1 MLFNGDIMR
10 RLLILLLIFVYFVGQ
25 TYSKPDNINER
36 VYMIKPNNITSK
48 NISLLDDCIDKIVVV
63 YPEDNYNL
71 IKSYV
76 FNYKT
81 INQNTF
87 DLERLYLNKI
97 NRISSTEYYKIKL
110 KGIKIKYIKA
120 YANSLKIKKCNNYLE
135 KVEPL

>member
-10 RLLILLLIFVYFVGQ
+10 RLLILLLTFVYFVGQ
-25 TYSKPDNINER
+25 TYS
-36 VYMIKPNNITSK
+36 KPNNITSK

-120 YANSLKIKKCNNYLE
+120 YTNSSKIKKCNNYLE

>member
-10 RLLILLLIFVYFVGQ
+10 KLLILLLIFVYFVGQ

-48 NISLLDDCIDKIVVV
+48 NISLLDDCIDKIIVA

-81 INQNTF
+81 INQNLDFTV
-87 DLERLYLNKI
+87 I
-97 NRISSTEYYKIKL
+97 
-110 KGIKIKYIKA
+110 
-120 YANSLKIKKCNNYLE
+120 
-135 KVEPL
+135 

>member
-1 MLFNGDIMR
+1 MTI
-10 RLLILLLIFVYFVGQ
+10 IICA
-25 TYSKPDNINER
+25 
-36 VYMIKPNNITSK
+36 ITAG
-48 NISLLDDCIDKIVVV
+48 IVLGWLD
-63 YPEDNYNL
+63 
-71 IKSYV
+71 V

-120 YANSLKIKKCNNYLE
+120 YTNSSKIKKCNNYLE